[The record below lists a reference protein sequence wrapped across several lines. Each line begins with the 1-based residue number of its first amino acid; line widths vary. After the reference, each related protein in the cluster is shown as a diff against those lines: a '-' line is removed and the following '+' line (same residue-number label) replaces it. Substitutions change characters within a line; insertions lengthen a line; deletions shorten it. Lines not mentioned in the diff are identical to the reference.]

1 MPSAHSAPDLTG
13 YTLDEARE
21 ILAASGWPEA
31 GTVDTRPPRRKLV
44 GPRRVVRQRVDE
56 AGRIALV
63 VCGERSEDAR
73 V

>member
-1 MPSAHSAPDLTG
+1 MRSPEPPDLVA
-13 YTLDEARE
+13 YTLEEARE
-21 ILAASGWPEA
+21 ILAAAGWRE
-31 GTVDTRPPRRKLV
+31 GDTVDTCSPRRTLV